1 MREGRAPVITYF
13 MTTLHHE
20 IVEARGAGA
29 SRRMFLLHGIY
40 GAGRNWGSV
49 ARRLVRARPGWAVSL
64 VDLRSQGRSPRLSPH
79 TMHACASDLLRLEDH
94 LDRPVDAA
102 LQEILTNGLPAG

>member
-1 MREGRAPVITYF
+1 
-13 MTTLHHE
+13 
-20 IVEARGAGA
+20 
-29 SRRMFLLHGIY
+29 MFLLHGIY

-49 ARRLVRARPGWAVSL
+49 ARRLVRARPGWSVSL

-102 LQEILTNGLPAG
+102 LQEILTNSLPAG